1 MSRKLLAVLLGLAA
15 LRLVLAAILP
25 LAPDEAYYW
34 IWSRDLAPSYF
45 DHPPMVAFWI
55 RASTALVGQGAL
67 GVRLFGPLAGLVGSV
82 ALARA
87 AADFFPDRP
96 GVPNQIPSEFG
107 GIGARAALLLNAT
120 MFLGIGV
127 VVMTPDTPLLFFW
140 TLALWALGRLHRTG
154 KPGWW
159 VVAGLA
165 TGGAMLSKYTAVL
178 LPASIGL
185 WLILLPEGRA
195 WLRRPAPWAALALA
209 AASFAPV
216 VEWNAANGWASFA
229 RQGGRTEIWHAG
241 RAVGF
246 LGELVGAQ
254 LGLATPL
261 VFGLCV
267 AGVWVLTRLAWRQ
280 RDAGAALLV
289 LMVLLPSAVFLE
301 HALGDR
307 VQGNWPAVIYPA
319 AVIAAAA
326 LPGRFWRSACWV
338 GFAMAALIYV
348 QALTGI
354 LHLPITQDPTL
365 LRLAGWPGLARQV
378 EAQARAQG
386 ATYVAVDQYGIA
398 AELARNL
405 PPDLPVVGVG
415 PRWAYFTLP
424 SAIPVLDGRRGIL
437 VQTARHDD
445 PPDRAPWRSLEL
457 VGMAERGRSGM
468 VAETFRIWDVMG
480 SDAPAT
486 VLLPRPDGH
495 NWP

>member
-1 MSRKLLAVLLGLAA
+1 MSRNLLAVLLGLTA
-15 LRLVLAAILP
+15 LRLVLAAVLP

-67 GVRLFGPLAGLVGSV
+67 GVRLFGPLAGLVGS
-82 ALARA
+82 LAVWRA
-87 AADFFPDRP
+87 AEDFLPDR
-96 GVPNQIPSEFG
+96 E

-165 TGGAMLSKYTAVL
+165 TGGAMLSKYTAAL

-195 WLRRPAPWAALALA
+195 WLRRPAPWMALALA
-209 AASFAPV
+209 AAAFTPV

-229 RQGGRTEIWHAG
+229 RQGGRTEVWHAG
-241 RAVGF
+241 RALGF

-254 LGLATPL
+254 IGLATPL
-261 VFGLCV
+261 VFALCV
-267 AGVWVLTRLAWRQ
+267 AGVWALAKLAWR
-280 RDAGAALLV
+280 RGDSASGLLV
-289 LMVLLPSAVFLE
+289 LMVLLPCAVFLE

-326 LPGRFWRSACWV
+326 MPGRFWRPACWL
-338 GFAMAALIYV
+338 GFAMAALIYA

-354 LHLPITQDPTL
+354 VRLPITQDPTL
-365 LRLAGWPGLARQV
+365 LRLAGWQELAAQV
-378 EAQARAQG
+378 AAAAREDG
-386 ATYVAVDQYGIA
+386 ADYVAVDQYGIA
-398 AELARNL
+398 AELTRDL
-405 PPDLPVVGVG
+405 PPGLPVVGVG

-424 SAIPVLDGRRGIL
+424 PAGPALAGKRGIL

-445 PPDRAPWRSLEL
+445 APDSAPWRSMKL
-457 VGMAERGRSGM
+457 VGKAERGRSGM

-480 SDAPAT
+480 SDAPET
-486 VLLPRPDGH
+486 VLLPRLDGH
-495 NWP
+495 N